1 MASSPR
7 DVVWFAEIKWDYLR
21 TRKQQIIRRKPD
33 GVRLLYLEPYLRG
46 RENLGLRRVD
56 EVGGMWCATVPFLK
70 AIPGGLL
77 RRVADAAPAR
87 AVVDAMA
94 LSRARRVAARAGF
107 EPAAAAAVTSNVY
120 AAAVVARFGGRFV
133 AYDCNDAHSEFP
145 GMPEWTRGYFERSC
159 RDADI
164 VVATSAA
171 LREDI
176 TALRG
181 ERDIVFLGNG
191 VDVEHFRA
199 ERERMGP
206 APRPSPPCV
215 GYLGAIAPWFDFDA
229 VERLARARPHWR
241 VHLIGPVLPGAN
253 ESVERLAA
261 LENVRVDGP
270 VAYERVPEV
279 LRTFTVGLIPFRYDR
294 LTRAVNPNKMYEY
307 LAMGVPVVATRFSAE
322 VQRYPG
328 LVTAV
333 ADAEE
338 MVVACE
344 QFVAMAEDPARLAS
358 FRQDAHAVASEND
371 WGVIAAK
378 FWELIDEG
386 FERFM

>member
-1 MASSPR
+1 MTSSPR

-46 RENLGLRRVD
+46 RENLGLREVD
-56 EVGGMWCATVPFLK
+56 EVDGMWCATVPFLK

-77 RRVADAAPAR
+77 RRVADVAAAR
-87 AVVDAMA
+87 SVVDATA
-94 LSRARRVAARAGF
+94 LSWARRIAARAGF
-107 EPAAAAAVTSNVY
+107 DASASAAVTSNVY
-120 AAAVVARFGGRFV
+120 AAGVVERFGGRFV

-145 GMPEWTRGYFERSC
+145 GMPAWTRRYFERSC
-159 RDADI
+159 QSADMVI
-164 VVATSAA
+164 ATSAA

-176 TALRG
+176 AALRG
-181 ERDIVFLGNG
+181 DRQIVFLGNG
-191 VDVEHFRA
+191 VDVDHFQS
-199 ERERMGP
+199 ERERLGP

-215 GYLGAIAPWFDFDA
+215 GYLGAIAPWFDYDA
-229 VERLARARPHWR
+229 VERLARERPAWR
-241 VHLIGPVLPGAN
+241 VHLVGPVLPGAA
-253 ESVERLAA
+253 ESAERLAQ
-261 LENVRVDGP
+261 LENVRVDGA
-270 VAYERVPEV
+270 VSYERVPEV

-307 LAMGVPVVATRFSAE
+307 LAMGVPVVATKFSAE

-333 ADAEE
+333 ADADE

-344 QFVAMAEDPARLAS
+344 QFVAMEADPARLAS
-358 FRQDAHAVASEND
+358 FREDAHAVAAQND
-371 WGVIAAK
+371 WGVIATK
-378 FWELIDEG
+378 FWDLIDEG
-386 FERFM
+386 FERFK